1 MTTVAAAAKECGLP
15 TIVGESGMVSSGALA
30 TYGINYYELG
40 KATAKMAVKILSG
53 EATPAEMPVEY
64 QTDEAV
70 LEVAINKETADALG
84 IAIPED
90 LLNTATIL
98 PAE

>member
-1 MTTVAAAAKECGLP
+1 
-15 TIVGESGMVSSGALA
+15 MVSSGALA